1 MSYTAISDVSETL
14 VHLLREQLVPEP
26 IKKEVNIGLCS
37 PANKGD
43 FQLTLY
49 LYNIEEN
56 GEFRINKMEP
66 LPNGDLKYP
75 PLTFN
80 LYYLLTAYSTGDLNT
95 KAMDEHK
102 ILGRAI
108 QVFHDNGVLKGTTLK
123 GSLNG
128 TNQEIR
134 VGIKN
139 LSYDEMMRI
148 WHFNDVPYNLS
159 IAYRVGPVVVESNR
173 VKSTK
178 RVIKSQFD
186 FKRGDEE

>member
-1 MSYTAISDVSETL
+1 MSYTAISDVSDTL
-14 VHLLREQLVPEP
+14 VQLLRENLTPEP
-26 IKKEVNIGLCS
+26 IKNSKNIGLCS
-37 PANKGD
+37 PADKGD

-56 GEFRINKMEP
+56 GEYRINKMET
-66 LPNGDLKYP
+66 LPNGDQKYP
-75 PLTFN
+75 PLSFN
-80 LYYLLTAYSTGDLNT
+80 LYYLLTAYSTGNINN

-108 QVFHDNGVLKGTTLK
+108 QVFHDNGILKGSMLQGALKGTD
-123 GSLNG
+123 
-128 TNQEIR
+128 QEIR

-159 IAYRVGPVVVESNR
+159 IAYRVGPVLVESNR
-173 VKSTK
+173 IKSTK
-178 RVIKSQFD
+178 RVVSSQFD
-186 FKRGDEE
+186 FKRGVK